1 MISRCRRGGLIFLP
15 GNTPIG
21 TNFMILEPLYCQGKS
36 SIGGVEVDMNHY
48 YVILKE
54 CDVCVESN
62 GKLVTLAMSD
72 IQ

>member
-1 MISRCRRGGLIFLP
+1 
-15 GNTPIG
+15 
-21 TNFMILEPLYCQGKS
+21 MILEPLYCQGKS